1 MKISC
6 PKDHLVE
13 RLSLAARAASTRP
26 SLQIASGILIRAEDP
41 EGPVELAAT
50 DRELALRVPLIA
62 DILEAGSLVLPS
74 RLGLEVIRALPSDVI
89 ELTHDAVTG
98 IVRIDS
104 KGGSYQLHALR
115 SDDFPPL
122 PEIDHE
128 RVFEVDRASFIETAE
143 RVAKAASRDESRP
156 ALTGV
161 LMQFE
166 SGHVTMA
173 ATDAYRMAV
182 SELPLSDPLPG
193 DMEAIV
199 PRRAVE
205 ELPRIAQVAA
215 GSKLKIAIEDKIV
228 AFGLDDVWLTARRIE
243 GQFPNFRSIRPSQFE
258 HEAPAS
264 RTEVAEV
271 VRRVGLFARN
281 AAPIRLSFSA
291 GQLQISART
300 PDVGEAVETI
310 PARFEGEPLE
320 IGFNAEYLRDGID
333 AVGSDE
339 LVFQLV
345 NPTRPALLTNGE
357 DDTFWYLIMPM
368 RLT

>member
-13 RLSLAARAASTRP
+13 RLSLVARAASTRP
-26 SLQIASGILIRAEDP
+26 SLQIASGILVRAEDP
-41 EGPVELAAT
+41 ERPVELAAT

-62 DILEAGSLVLPS
+62 DVLEVGSFVLPS
-74 RLGLEVIRALPSDVI
+74 RLGLEVIRSLPSDVV
-89 ELTHDAVTG
+89 ELSYDAATG
-98 IVRIDS
+98 MVRIDS

-115 SDDFPPL
+115 ADDFPAL

-128 RVFEVDRASFIETAE
+128 KVFEVDRASFVETAE
-143 RVAKAASRDESRP
+143 RVGRAASRDESRP

-161 LMQFE
+161 LMKFE
-166 SGHVTMA
+166 AGQVTMA

-182 SELPLSDPLPG
+182 KELPLSDPIPG
-193 DMEAIV
+193 DLEAIV

-205 ELPRIAQVAA
+205 ELPRIAAVAA
-215 GSKLKIAIEDKIV
+215 GSKLQVAVTDKIV

-243 GQFPNFRSIRPSQFE
+243 GQFPNFRSIRPAQFE
-258 HEAPAS
+258 HQAPTSRSEA
-264 RTEVAEV
+264 AEV

-281 AAPIRLSFSA
+281 AAPIRLSFSP
-291 GQLQISART
+291 GELRISART

-310 PARFEGEPLE
+310 PTRFEGEPLE

-333 AVGSDE
+333 AVGSED

-357 DDTFWYLIMPM
+357 DDSFWYLIMPM